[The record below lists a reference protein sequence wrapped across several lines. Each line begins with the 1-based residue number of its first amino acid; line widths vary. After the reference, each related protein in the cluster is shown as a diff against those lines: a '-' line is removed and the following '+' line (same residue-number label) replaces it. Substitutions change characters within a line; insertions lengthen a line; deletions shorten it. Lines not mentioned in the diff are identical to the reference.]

1 MFEVG
6 NEVINFAD
14 MKSKIKVN
22 LTAKELE
29 TILLDEKMGVV
40 KEAGQDLLP
49 LIRQYKSSVIKLQK
63 GTKELQKEVGEEE

>member
-1 MFEVG
+1 
-6 NEVINFAD
+6 
-14 MKSKIKVN
+14 
-22 LTAKELE
+22 
-29 TILLDEKMGVV
+29 MGVV